1 MKRHSVTRLR
11 APLLAAGL
19 LICAASGA
27 RATPIGAFEGPAD
40 NAVLTGLVDV
50 WGWAADATAE
60 IDSVI
65 LLVDGVTPG
74 RELGYGGERR
84 DVAAAHP
91 EIADALHSG
100 FAAAIHTKNMTNGPH
115 TLTVVAR
122 NEAGEETRFDK
133 PVVVSNTPEV
143 GIVWDSIDLSSATSR
158 ITDGTLFLDGVVL
171 NGRSYDNLEL
181 RFDHFS
187 NAFVIVGFA
196 GDLDRDGFDDEDTD
210 HDGHHDATDDTDE
223 DDHGAAGEDDP
234 EDDAEDD
241 STDDAEDDTTAA
253 P

>member
-1 MKRHSVTRLR
+1 MKCHSVTRLR

-19 LICAASGA
+19 LICAARGA
-27 RATPIGAFEGPAD
+27 QAVPIGAFEGPAD

-50 WGWAADATAE
+50 WGWAADATSE
-60 IDSVI
+60 IDSVV

-84 DVAAAHP
+84 DVATAHP

-122 NEAGEETRFDK
+122 NELGEETRFDK
-133 PVVVSNTPEV
+133 PVVVSNTPDV
-143 GIVWDSIDLSSATSR
+143 GVVWDSIDLSGATPR

-196 GDLDRDGFDDEDTD
+196 GDLDRDGFADDDAD
-210 HDGHHDATDDTDE
+210 HDGHHDATDDTDDTE
-223 DDHGAAGEDDP
+223 DDHGAPGEDDP
-234 EDDAEDD
+234 EDDAGDD
-241 STDDAEDDTTAA
+241 SADDAAA

>member
-1 MKRHSVTRLR
+1 MNRHSITRFG
-11 APLLAAGL
+11 APLIAAGL

-27 RATPIGAFEGPAD
+27 QAVPIGAFEGPAD

-50 WGWAADATAE
+50 WGWATDATSE
-60 IDSVI
+60 IDSVT
-65 LLVDGVTPG
+65 LLVDGVIPG

-91 EIADALHSG
+91 EIPDALHSG

-115 TLTVVAR
+115 TFTVVAR
-122 NEAGEETRFDK
+122 NELGEETRFDK
-133 PVVVSNTPEV
+133 PVVVSNTPDV
-143 GIVWDSIDLSSATSR
+143 GVVWDSVDLSGATPR
-158 ITDGTLFLDGVVL
+158 IVGDSLFLDGVQI
-171 NGRSYDNLEL
+171 NGRSYDNIEL

-196 GDLDRDGFDDEDTD
+196 DDLNRDGFADDDSN
-210 HDGHHDATDDTDE
+210 HDGHHDAADDTGE
-223 DDHGAAGEDDP
+223 DDHGAPGTDDP
-234 EDDAEDD
+234 ADDDA
-241 STDDAEDDTTAA
+241 A